1 MNENP
6 MDNSTMENAAPE
18 NSGSVEN
25 TSGNPASTGTS
36 SASADDGGAA
46 GSDGGTPPVD
56 DFGTAD
62 WKQQLPESWRGE
74 LGDAVSQEDALAA
87 LKRGL
92 AYNPVADTKALDAVF
107 EGVEVDEAMN
117 ADFRKLAVEHGLTE
131 GQVKALLKFEGEAFA
146 AMEQRYVEEATNTLK
161 QAWGGDFERKSNEA
175 VAAMLRFDK
184 SMGGRLSEWLGG
196 ADGVKNSPVVM
207 ELLAVAGRAISE
219 DSIGGGNSAASS
231 DKPETA
237 EDMFREIFRKG

>member
-6 MDNSTMENAAPE
+6 MNNSTMENAALE

-46 GSDGGTPPVD
+46 GSGGD
-56 DFGTAD
+56 NLHAEDFAAPD
-62 WKQQLPESWRGE
+62 WRDQLPEAWRAE
-74 LGDAVSQEDALAA
+74 LGDIGSMDAALAA
-87 LKRGL
+87 FKRGL

-131 GQVKALLKFEGEAFA
+131 SQVKALLKFEGEAFA

-207 ELLAVAGRAISE
+207 ELLAVAGKAISE
-219 DSIGGGNSAASS
+219 DSIGGGNSAASP